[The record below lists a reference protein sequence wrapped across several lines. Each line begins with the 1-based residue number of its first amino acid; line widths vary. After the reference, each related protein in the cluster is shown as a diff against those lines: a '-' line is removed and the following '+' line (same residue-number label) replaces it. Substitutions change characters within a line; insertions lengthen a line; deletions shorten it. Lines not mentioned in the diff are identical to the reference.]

1 MRTLSQA
8 APSLSSQ
15 FCPSLPENPSTE
27 PQPLSLSHTLL
38 FSYCRRVHLGTKK
51 EAWTQCKGASFQAG
65 QKKLALAECLCLA
78 LVKTSIWIREVNE
91 ECSVWE
97 DWYMVWSPARRA
109 SRQEFTAVWHALWKL
124 ECSHTSEFSSGQ
136 HLSRGHAGNIFFCN
150 LSFLSLL
157 LAVCFTLGRAESAE
171 DGKLSYFALFWPPH
185 PWLAP
190 VFSSSPCSAAV
201 FFTWW
206 GCSDWPA
213 ASVYACFSVGAPAN
227 PLLWAVNIQD
237 SIFGWCDWSMRW
249 QSHAFVP
256 WLDDWTFVNYFC
268 QKWSLLCD

>member
-201 FFTWW
+201 FLHGGVALTDLQPLFMRV
-206 GCSDWPA
+206 
-213 ASVYACFSVGAPAN
+213 SVWE
-227 PLLWAVNIQD
+227 LLQTLCCEQ
-237 SIFGWCDWSMRW
+237 SIFKIQYSGGVIGQWGDRAMPL
-249 QSHAFVP
+249 FP
-256 WLDDWTFVNYFC
+256 D
-268 QKWSLLCD
+268 